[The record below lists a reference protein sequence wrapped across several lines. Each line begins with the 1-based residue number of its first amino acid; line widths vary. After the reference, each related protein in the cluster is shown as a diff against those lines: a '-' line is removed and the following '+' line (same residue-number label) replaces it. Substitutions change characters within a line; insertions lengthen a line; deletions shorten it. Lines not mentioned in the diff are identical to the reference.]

1 MIFVLSIR
9 LILYIG
15 VVGCAER
22 NTCSLSTFWR
32 YNEYY
37 GTYGIVSSATT
48 VMIINEKLCWEL
60 IFISFSEQRTGMA
73 NRIHVSPDTANLL
86 IEGGKRHWITK
97 REDVVTIRGK
107 TDIISYW
114 IKCENIT
121 IPKESSDDNS
131 VTDSDLD
138 GSQSRD
144 RFERLIEWNVG
155 ILVHLIKEIVANRES
170 QYMETRASTRNL
182 QWDKEAASIA
192 GATENPLSEVV
203 EIITLPEFK
212 RTLANRTSSDIEID
226 KQVVQELREYV
237 SCVAS
242 MYRPNAFHNF
252 EHASHGK
259 NNFFLSLLLFQE

>member
-1 MIFVLSIR
+1 
-9 LILYIG
+9 
-15 VVGCAER
+15 
-22 NTCSLSTFWR
+22 
-32 YNEYY
+32 
-37 GTYGIVSSATT
+37 
-48 VMIINEKLCWEL
+48 
-60 IFISFSEQRTGMA
+60 MA

-114 IKCENIT
+114 IKSENIA
-121 IPKESSDDNS
+121 IPKERSDDNS

-138 GSQSRD
+138 ASQSRD

-155 ILVHLIKEIVANRES
+155 TLLRLIKEIAANREARN
-170 QYMETRASTRNL
+170 METRASKRSL
-182 QWDKEAASIA
+182 LWDKEAASIA

-203 EIITLPEFK
+203 EIIALPEFK
-212 RTLANRTSSDIEID
+212 KTLANTTSSDIEID
-226 KQVVQELREYV
+226 KQVVEELREYV

-259 NNFFLSLLLFQE
+259 PTMFIFSLFGGTISHNVVSLSSDHVSNQASF